1 MFCGVD
7 KGQEHNIKD
16 IKVTYRSQGPN
27 IDWEYLKKLHPAIRV
42 IRALTVHLEKEF
54 GTVTRGN
61 KHTIPR
67 KDEEVLKL
75 RKAYRAHHGHEDRRD
90 INSHRDKAADY
101 STKGCVKFLQGRILA
116 KWIDLRT
123 YERGTR
129 ETWLE
134 DIESDDEEDC
144 EGATAV
150 EHPQVPA
157 PSSLGRAEGEDE
169 AVDVTV

>member
-1 MFCGVD
+1 M
-7 KGQEHNIKD
+7 
-16 IKVTYRSQGPN
+16 
-27 IDWEYLKKLHPAIRV
+27 
-42 IRALTVHLEKEF
+42 HLEKEF

-67 KDEEVLKL
+67 KDEDVLKL
-75 RKAYRAHHGHEDRRD
+75 RKAYSAHHSHEDGRD
-90 INSHRDKAADY
+90 INSHRNKAADY
-101 STKGCVKFLQGRILA
+101 STKGCIKFLQGMILV

-134 DIESDDEEDC
+134 DIESDDEEDR
-144 EGATAV
+144 ERATAV

-157 PSSLGRAEGEDE
+157 PLLGGAEGEDKDK